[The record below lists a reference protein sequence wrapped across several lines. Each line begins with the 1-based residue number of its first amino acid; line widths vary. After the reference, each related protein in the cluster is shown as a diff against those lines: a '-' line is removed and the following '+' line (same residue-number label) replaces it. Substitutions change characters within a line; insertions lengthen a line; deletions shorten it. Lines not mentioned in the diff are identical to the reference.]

1 MSGALLETYVFT
13 EILKS
18 WWHRMREPAIY
29 YYRNKDGREIDFLI
43 SRDGKL
49 FPLEVKKSSRVDR
62 GVPKLFSS
70 LRKLKQD
77 VGPGAVV
84 CLYPQ
89 VLPIDEENM
98 SVPVGIL

>member
-1 MSGALLETYVFT
+1 
-13 EILKS
+13 
-18 WWHRMREPAIY
+18 MREATIF

-49 FPLEVKKSSRVDR
+49 FPLEVKRSTRVDR
-62 GVPKLFSS
+62 GVLKLFSS
-70 LRKLKQD
+70 LKKLKLD

-84 CLYPQ
+84 SLYPQ
-89 VLPIDEENM
+89 VLSIDEENM